1 MTNRKFV
8 ERRDYFDDYIGYGL
22 KIGAGRYVASSTGR
36 ARLLRIARA
45 SARSSTFSGQSSIW
59 ERLRQRLRAEP
70 VDPVPGGLIVFGFAW
85 IWAFHLT
92 TSPMS
97 NVR

>member
-1 MTNRKFV
+1 MTNRKYV

-22 KIGAGRYVASSTGR
+22 KIGTGRYVASSTGR

-45 SARSSTFSGQSSIW
+45 SVRSSSFSEQASFW
-59 ERLRQRLRAEP
+59 ERLLQKLRVEP
-70 VDPVPGGLIVFGFAW
+70 VDPLPGGLIVFGFAW

-92 TSPMS
+92 TSPLS